1 MNYVQNAEHK
11 YSQKK
16 KRHTYNCKIYKI
28 NVLYA
33 DFAAVSSVYPIKIP
47 IFVI

>member
-1 MNYVQNAEHK
+1 MYKMQSINIRK
-11 YSQKK
+11 KK